1 MKKIFIFLF
10 LILSFSCLGFAQTT
24 PAQLQRSQEILE
36 KERALKDKLE
46 KGEKVYIKKIIV
58 KGATLLNQ
66 EQIKEIIL
74 PFQKHW
80 LTKNDI
86 QQILALIERAYINN
100 GYATKLKGISYQI
113 KKRILEIQIEER

>member
-10 LILSFSCLGFAQTT
+10 LILSFSCFCFAQTT

-36 KERALKDKLE
+36 EERTLRGKLE
-46 KGEKVYIKKIIV
+46 KEEKVYIKKIMV
-58 KGATLLNQ
+58 KGATLLNAK
-66 EQIKEIIL
+66 QIREIIL

-80 LTKNDI
+80 LTKDDI
-86 QQILALIERAYINN
+86 QQILALIERSYINN
-100 GYATKLKGISYQI
+100 GYVTKLKGISYQV

>member
-10 LILSFSCLGFAQTT
+10 LILSFFYLGFAQTT

-36 KERALKDKLE
+36 KERALRGKIE

-66 EQIKEIIL
+66 KQVREIIL

-86 QQILALIERAYINN
+86 QQMLGFFEQAYFNC
-100 GYATKLKGISYQI
+100 GYGTKLKGISYQV